1 MAKDTKKKLPA
12 FLMKFKKGDKAVDKK
27 SAKGKMKKC
36 K

>member
-12 FLMKFKKGDKAVDKK
+12 FLMKFKKGDEAKDKK
-27 SAKGKMKKC
+27 KTAKGKKC